1 MGKVV
6 DKFVKEV
13 EGQLA
18 ERKVKIALDAEAR
31 AWLARKGY
39 DPDFGARPMARTIQV
54 ELKDRIVDDLLFGAL
69 ARGGTVRV
77 GVDAEADRLV
87 FTSEGRMAPS
97 GDLERVE
104 P

>member
-18 ERKVKIALDAEAR
+18 ERKVKIELDADAR

-69 ARGGTVRV
+69 ARGGIVRV

-87 FTSEGRMAPS
+87 FTSEGHMASS
-97 GDLERVE
+97 GNRERVE